1 METLTQTLNQV
12 TETVGKA
19 KSLKE
24 LEDYIV
30 SLPSALQTNGLLKG
44 LFEKRRKHLTK

>member
-19 KSLKE
+19 KSLKQ
-24 LEDYIV
+24 LEDYID
-30 SLPSALQTNGLLKG
+30 SLPDALKSNGLLRN
-44 LFEKRRKHLTK
+44 LFDKRRKILK

>member
-24 LEDYIV
+24 LEDYIE
-30 SLPSALQTNGLLKG
+30 SLPTALQTNGLLRN
-44 LFEKRRKHLTK
+44 LFDKRRKILK